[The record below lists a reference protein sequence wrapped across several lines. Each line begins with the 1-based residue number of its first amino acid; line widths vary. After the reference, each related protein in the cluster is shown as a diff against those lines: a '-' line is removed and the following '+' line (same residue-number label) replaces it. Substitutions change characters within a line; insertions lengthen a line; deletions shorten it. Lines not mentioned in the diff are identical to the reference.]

1 MLLVGELAACQQVAG
16 AFEGGGAGM
25 GRAVQRHAAF
35 DDGGCER
42 PVVVRAVGAALV
54 VDHQRLLHRFDGSR
68 RAVAH
73 RARQPFPA
81 VRFGAAIVLPVV
93 GIASVFQCGRA
104 HLERRSCGDDLV
116 RHGERMARA
125 HLARV
130 GRIVAELLVGE
141 RAVLVADQPIALHPV
156 RIEFHLDLHI
166 VGKRHEVRTE
176 VPSEHPPGFFGAVD
190 VVVGAVAVVGQRLHL
205 IVLVVARAESQH
217 REVHAGLALPL
228 DEVVQLALGR
238 DAHVEVAVRRHDDA
252 VHTAFDERRFR
263 QAVRL
268 LQTGFPV
275 RRPFGDEA
283 VDGAHDT
290 PLVVAR
296 HAFEQ
301 HALAAGVG
309 YDGHAV
315 ALRQPFDER
324 GERVFDQGELVRVV
338 HRPRDVD
345 EEYEVGARGRS
356 VAVLLGGESH
366 DQQLRLVVPRT
377 VAHLGRY
384 AEQVG
389 ANGRRVGV
397 VEVVEQLFGAH
408 GTGGHDGWR
417 VSLRHHA
424 AQVAVRGRVDVGRQR
439 GQRAGRR
446 GEEPRLVE
454 CTVFLGAAGRGRG
467 NVRIGR
473 RACGGRLGQ
482 RGTDGHDL
490 RFACSRS

>member
-1 MLLVGELAACQQVAG
+1 M
-16 AFEGGGAGM
+16 
-25 GRAVQRHAAF
+25 
-35 DDGGCER
+35 
-42 PVVVRAVGAALV
+42 
-54 VDHQRLLHRFDGSR
+54 
-68 RAVAH
+68 
-73 RARQPFPA
+73 
-81 VRFGAAIVLPVV
+81 
-93 GIASVFQCGRA
+93 
-104 HLERRSCGDDLV
+104 
-116 RHGERMARA
+116 
-125 HLARV
+125 
-130 GRIVAELLVGE
+130 
-141 RAVLVADQPIALHPV
+141 
-156 RIEFHLDLHI
+156 
-166 VGKRHEVRTE
+166 
-176 VPSEHPPGFFGAVD
+176 
-190 VVVGAVAVVGQRLHL
+190 VGQRLHL
-205 IVLVVARAESQH
+205 VVLVVARAESQH
-217 REVHAGLALPL
+217 REVHAGLALLL

-408 GTGGHDGWR
+408 GAGRYDGRR
-417 VSLRHHA
+417 VFLRHHA

-454 CTVFLGAAGRGRG
+454 RTVFLGAAGRGRG
-467 NVRIGR
+467 VVRIGR
-473 RACGGRLGQ
+473 RA
-482 RGTDGHDL
+482 
-490 RFACSRS
+490 

>member
-1 MLLVGELAACQQVAG
+1 
-16 AFEGGGAGM
+16 M

-345 EEYEVGARGRS
+345 EEYE
-356 VAVLLGGESH
+356 
-366 DQQLRLVVPRT
+366 
-377 VAHLGRY
+377 AHLGRY